1 MLLLTLVKIFW
12 AFSVL
17 HRASV
22 SFPGQKCR
30 REGLWWGARHEG
42 WRRGRIQGSY
52 TLRVRN
58 KNLSFSFISFPLSL
72 LFSFLSFLFFSS
84 SLSISFLSV
93 HSPRPLPLPRPL
105 PPPECWCSGR
115 VPSCLETEH
124 IASCVAL
131 CLPWSRTPTFVL
143 CFLVF
148 LLLVF
153 CFWDSLVTLA
163 GPECLCTSGWLQ
175 SPREL
180 FSLPPEG
187 W

>member
-12 AFSVL
+12 ASSVL

-42 WRRGRIQGSY
+42 WHRGRMQGSY

-93 HSPRPLPLPRPL
+93 HSPRPLPLPLPL
-105 PPPECWCSGR
+105 PPPEFWCSGR
-115 VPSCLETEH
+115 VPS
-124 IASCVAL
+124 VY
-131 CLPWSRTPTFVL
+131 LPVWRLNT
-143 CFLVF
+143 
-148 LLLVF
+148 LLLVWHSASDDGVAPQLLF
-153 CFWDSLVTLA
+153 CVF
-163 GPECLCTSGWLQ
+163 LCFCCWYFVFETVW
-175 SPREL
+175 
-180 FSLPPEG
+180 
-187 W
+187 